1 MPQIRVDITRTS
13 FRRAT
18 ITSELDE
25 EEMPN
30 TAILAAKANQIAR
43 GLLAQAQASP
53 QMFEE
58 EHDYLV
64 EIQGVYLLRG
74 DWTIE
79 IPLDPKLLPE
89 PSFEASYRILAPAAY
104 GRSAE
109 PSESI
114 AVKCQ
119 ACGAIYADPSEAD
132 GFQIYPNIPD
142 LGIRTSPGE
151 IIPYCECK
159 ECGALCHLL
168 E

>member
-30 TAILAAKANQIAR
+30 TAILAAKADQIAR

-74 DWTIE
+74 D
-79 IPLDPKLLPE
+79 
-89 PSFEASYRILAPAAY
+89 
-104 GRSAE
+104 
-109 PSESI
+109 
-114 AVKCQ
+114 
-119 ACGAIYADPSEAD
+119 
-132 GFQIYPNIPD
+132 
-142 LGIRTSPGE
+142 
-151 IIPYCECK
+151 
-159 ECGALCHLL
+159 
-168 E
+168 

>member
-1 MPQIRVDITRTS
+1 MPQIRVDITRTGY
-13 FRRAT
+13 RRAT

-25 EEMPN
+25 EEMPDRA
-30 TAILAAKANQIAR
+30 TLEAKANQIAK